1 MLYRRASRNAGIPTI
16 QQLASEQIW
25 FMETHIKKNQKKA
38 FFLIWDLD
46 IVQPNDTGH
55 TAKQHLQGACKQGR
69 SGISPSW
76 MKVDSADCSSP
87 PQSSALPGQLEL
99 TWSLHFF

>member
-1 MLYRRASRNAGIPTI
+1 MQEY
-16 QQLASEQIW
+16 QQFNSWPQNRSGLW
-25 FMETHIKKNQKKA
+25 KHTLKKNQKKA

-55 TAKQHLQGACKQGR
+55 TAKQHLQGACKQGK

-87 PQSSALPGQLEL
+87 PQSSALPGQLQL